1 MFGRLRRRYLAL
13 KVEIEEPL
21 SERALILAIWNSIL
35 QLFGEHGASQTNL
48 CLVEFNPEDGY
59 AILCCSHKA
68 VDMIRAVVAAITG
81 VNEKSVAIHVM
92 RVSGT
97 LKALRKKLVEE
108 ST

>member
-1 MFGRLRRRYLAL
+1 VRRRYLAL
-13 KVEIEEPL
+13 KIESEVVL
-21 SERALILAIWNSIL
+21 SERDLVRAIWNSIL
-35 QLFGEHGASQTNL
+35 QLFGEYGASKTNVY
-48 CLVEFNPEDGY
+48 LVEFNPEDGY